1 MEKEKPQKV
10 IGGNMSIRS
19 KWTDVT
25 KEERKKILIRDN
37 KQCIYCGNKKTLTM
51 AHIFLSRSKG
61 GKGCMKNIATLCS
74 NCHLYTLDNPIGD
87 KKCQKSKEILQFCK
101 NYLIEKENIKD
112 IKELIESLKY
122 KKEITPFEIKIE
134 KVNRC
139 KNCMYLIKKKGYN
152 TSVSNYYCKYRKISL
167 SKNTR
172 ACKNF
177 KNCQID

>member
-1 MEKEKPQKV
+1 MSKRSNFTEFDKETRKYIKKRDKNKCV
-10 IGGNMSIRS
+10 ICGAKGGLQIM
-19 KWTDVT
+19 
-25 KEERKKILIRDN
+25 
-37 KQCIYCGNKKTLTM
+37 
-51 AHIFLSRSKG
+51 HIFLSRAKG
-61 GKGCMKNIATLCS
+61 GKGCKENGCLGCVKCHNI
-74 NCHLYTLDNPIGD
+74 LDNYIGIEQS
-87 KKCQKSKEILQFCK
+87 KKSKEYLDYCK

-112 IKELIESLKY
+112 TKELIESLKY
-122 KKEITPFEIKIE
+122 KKEVTPFEIKIE

-139 KNCMYLIKKKGYN
+139 KNCIYLIKKKGYN

>member
-1 MEKEKPQKV
+1 MSKRSNFTEFDKETRKYIKKRDKDKCV
-10 IGGNMSIRS
+10 ICGAKGGLQIM
-19 KWTDVT
+19 
-25 KEERKKILIRDN
+25 
-37 KQCIYCGNKKTLTM
+37 
-51 AHIFLSRSKG
+51 HIFLSRAKG
-61 GKGCMKNIATLCS
+61 GKGCKENGCLGCVK
-74 NCHLYTLDNPIGD
+74 CHQIIDNPIGTEQN
-87 KKCQKSKEILQFCK
+87 KKSREYLEYCK
-101 NYLIEKENIKD
+101 KYLIEKENIKD
-112 IKELIESLKY
+112 TKELIENLKY

-134 KVNRC
+134 KIERC